1 MNIQLNYQE
10 SLTFHMDEHSVEL
23 SGKPNFPYGMN
34 IQLNYQESLTFHMDE
49 HSVKLS
55 GKPNFPYG

>member
-1 MNIQLNYQE
+1 
-10 SLTFHMDEHSVEL
+10 MDEHSVKL
-23 SGKPNFPYGMN
+23 SGKPN
-34 IQLNYQESLTFHMDE
+34 TFHIDE

>member
-10 SLTFHMDEHSVEL
+10 SLTFHMDEHQ
-23 SGKPNFPYGMN
+23 MN

>member
-10 SLTFHMDEHSVEL
+10 SLTL
-23 SGKPNFPYGMN
+23 N
-34 IQLNYQESLTFHMDE
+34 IQLNCQESQTFHMDE

-55 GKPNFPYG
+55 GKPNFPYR

>member
-1 MNIQLNYQE
+1 
-10 SLTFHMDEHSVEL
+10 
-23 SGKPNFPYGMN
+23 MN

-49 HSVKLS
+49 HSVKQLNQESLTFHIDEHSVKLS

>member
-10 SLTFHMDEHSVEL
+10 SLTFHMDEHS
-23 SGKPNFPYGMN
+23 
-34 IQLNYQESLTFHMDE
+34 IQESLTFHIDE
-49 HSVKLS
+49 HSIKLS